1 MLTIIKI
8 EAGANSHHPVESQSH
23 RTECWLDGWTAVP
36 QNLAEK
42 VMDCGGYCDLVME
55 GGMLTDIVKKEK
67 PVLPAP
73 PPTVEERCAALEA
86 ENKQLTGKLDAAI
99 QSNAMLENCLVE
111 MAGIVY
117 A

>member
-8 EAGANSHHPVESQSH
+8 TADSSGHHSVESQSH
-23 RTECWLDGWTAVP
+23 RTECWMEGWTAVP
-36 QNLAEK
+36 ENLVEK
-42 VMDCGGYCDLVME
+42 AMDCGGYCDLVME
-55 GGMLTDIVKKEK
+55 GSVLTDVVKKEK
-67 PVLPAP
+67 PVPPPL

-86 ENKQLTGKLDAAI
+86 ENKQLTGKLDASI

-111 MAGIVY
+111 MAGVVY